1 MTLSEIFDYQG
12 DQLGYQNR
20 KESAFK
26 KNERTERCLSIK

>member
-20 KESAFK
+20 KESTFK
-26 KNERTERCLSIK
+26 KTRGQNVASQ